1 VTVSLVTPDAW
12 DLVGQ
17 GYTRR
22 FTPTLAAYA
31 RTALALVEP
40 AADAHVLDVAAGPGT
55 LALLAAPRVRRVSA
69 LDFSSGMIDRLRRDA
84 AARGLTNVEA
94 VVGDGQALP
103 YPDASFDAAF
113 SMFGL
118 IFFPDRARGLR
129 ELLRVL
135 RPGGRALVGSWA
147 PLDPSSPPVIL
158 FELFRDALPES
169 PPTFPRLPLTDA
181 AAMRHELGEAG
192 FAEVQV
198 SLVAHEFAAPSV
210 EAFWQGQVEA
220 NVLFAGVL
228 GGMAP
233 AARDQVF
240 ERVLDGL
247 RANLGDGEV
256 RYLQTAVCGV
266 GTRAESAP

>member
-1 VTVSLVTPDAW
+1 MTVSLVTPDAW
-12 DLVGQ
+12 NRVGQ
-17 GYTRR
+17 GYTSR

-31 RTALALVEP
+31 RTALSLAQP

-55 LALLAAPRVRRVSA
+55 LALLAAPDVRRVSA
-69 LDFSSGMIDRLRRDA
+69 LDFSPGMIDRLRHDA

-103 YPDASFDAAF
+103 YADASFDAAF

-135 RPGGRALVGSWA
+135 RPGARALVGSWA
-147 PLDPSSPPVIL
+147 PMDPASPPVIL
-158 FELFRDALPES
+158 FELFREALTDS
-169 PPTFPRLPLTDA
+169 PPTFPRLPLTDPA
-181 AAMRHELGEAG
+181 SMRQELGEAG
-192 FAEVQV
+192 FEEIQV
-198 SLVAHEFAAPSV
+198 SLVAHEFAAPSPL
-210 EAFWQGQVEA
+210 AFWQGQVEA

-228 GGMAP
+228 HGMSA
-233 AARDQVF
+233 AARDQVS
-240 ERVLDGL
+240 ERVLHGL

-256 RYLQTAVCGV
+256 RYLQTAIFGIGARPEGV
-266 GTRAESAP
+266 P